1 MLRIW
6 FMVGMCILLMA
17 FPGVSST
24 HGVDVST
31 QNMQETLQNL
41 PYVHGQ
47 RVSEATFDQK
57 VVIVT
62 FFASWCPPCREEF
75 GHLGKLHA
83 EYHASGVEVIAVN
96 LFEDFDNLSDDKRL
110 TTFLS
115 LTNPPFSV
123 VKGNDLVSRQFGM
136 ITRIPTLFIFDRHG
150 QHVLR
155 FANEAGG
162 QQMTLDLSTLRQTI
176 SRLL

>member
-24 HGVDVST
+24 HGADVLT

-75 GHLGKLHA
+75 SHLRKLHA

-96 LFEDFDNLSDDKRL
+96 LF
-110 TTFLS
+110 
-115 LTNPPFSV
+115 
-123 VKGNDLVSRQFGM
+123 GM
-136 ITRIPTLFIFDRHG
+136 ITRIPTLFVFDRHG